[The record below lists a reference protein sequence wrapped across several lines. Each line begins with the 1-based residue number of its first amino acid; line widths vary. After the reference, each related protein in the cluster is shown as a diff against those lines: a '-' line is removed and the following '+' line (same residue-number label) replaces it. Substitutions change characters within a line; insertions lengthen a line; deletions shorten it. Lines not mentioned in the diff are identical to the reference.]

1 MFALPSFSAAA
12 NYRLAPVA
20 GGIAGPVPGYQHV
33 KSDLFAKALR
43 DANQIEYAA
52 AVGMADNALKQ
63 KSAIVRRKMLD
74 DATTEREMKRLEF
87 NEEAQKRRDKMNN
100 LLALAGLTSGG
111 NALAAGGRQSAR
123 GGQRMAGSGLLG
135 PLETLVKYGQTQD
148 ALDRSMHTQ
157 MGVLNAMDVKI
168 TDLLGPVPAAST
180 SGSISLPEMPKA
192 GVQVEPAPTTGNTY
206 GLMKKWE
213 AEQIEKLIKSG
224 KLSPAK
230 A

>member
-33 KSDLFAKALR
+33 KSEHFVEGLKDLDMAKKAALLTLT
-43 DANQIEYAA
+43 
-52 AVGMADNALKQ
+52 DNALKQ
-63 KSAIVRRKMLD
+63 KSAIVRRGMLD
-74 DATTEREMKRLEF
+74 DATMAQLEVI
-87 NEEAQKRRDKMNN
+87 EEGRKKQDKRDK

-135 PLETLVKYGQTQD
+135 PLETLTKYNQTQD
-148 ALDRSMHTQ
+148 ALDRSMYTQ
-157 MGVLNAMDVKI
+157 MGVLNAMDANIK
-168 TDLLGPVPAAST
+168 DLLSSVPAAST

-192 GVQVEPAPTTGNTY
+192 GIQVEPAPTTGNTFIDK
-206 GLMKKWE
+206 KKWE
-213 AEQIEKLIKSG
+213 AGLFEQLLKSG
-224 KLSPAK
+224 QLSSAK

>member
-1 MFALPSFSAAA
+1 VFALPSFSAAA
-12 NYRLAPVA
+12 NYRLTPVA
-20 GGIAGPVPGYQHV
+20 GGIAGPVPGFKDV

-63 KSAIVRRKMLD
+63 KSAIVRRGMLD
-74 DATTEREMKRLEF
+74 DATMAQLEF
-87 NEEAQKRRDKMNN
+87 VEEARKKQDKRDK

-123 GGQRMAGSGLLG
+123 GGQRMAGSNLLG
-135 PLETLVKYGQTQD
+135 PLETLAKYHRVQD
-148 ALDRSMHTQ
+148 GLDNSMYTQ
-157 MGVLNAMDVKI
+157 MGVLNKMDAGI
-168 TDLLGPVPAAST
+168 MDLLGPVPTAST

-213 AEQIEKLIKSG
+213 AEQIEKLINSG
-224 KLSPAK
+224 QLSSAK